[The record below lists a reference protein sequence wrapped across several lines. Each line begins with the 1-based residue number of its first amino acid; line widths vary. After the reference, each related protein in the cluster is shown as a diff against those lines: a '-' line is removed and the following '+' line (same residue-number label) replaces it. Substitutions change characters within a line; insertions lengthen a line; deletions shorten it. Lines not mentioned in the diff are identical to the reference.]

1 MINHSM
7 MNISGGVFF
16 YAQNTQRFLYLLRN
30 DPKNIGNWGIPG
42 GKIEEG
48 ETLLDGVTREC
59 MEEIGYFP
67 SDSKLIPIQKFINN
81 KFVYH
86 TFFCK
91 IEDEFIP
98 ILNDEHSGYSW
109 IDYEQYPKPMHPGL
123 FNTINFDVVQDKLK
137 ELVKKGS

>member
-16 YAQNTQRFLYLLRN
+16 YAHDTKRFLYLLRN
-30 DPKNIGNWGIPG
+30 DPKNVGNWGIPG

-67 SDSKLIPIQKFINN
+67 VTAKLIPIQKFINN

-91 IEDEFIP
+91 VENEFIP
-98 ILNDEHSGYSW
+98 VLNDEHSGYSW
-109 IDYEQYPKPMHPGL
+109 IDSQQYPKPMHPGL